1 MPKAALLG
9 ITRAPKSE
17 DPIVAAMR
25 HIRKRQ
31 RESYKASDA
40 LAENENEAT
49 GQEFDRAWD
58 SRERACWRMAMT
70 EPTTVAGCSAMLSFI
85 TSELFEY
92 GEHEWH
98 ERAWLTV
105 TAALAKITRQPQRAA

>member
-1 MPKAALLG
+1 
-9 ITRAPKSE
+9 
-17 DPIVAAMR
+17 
-25 HIRKRQ
+25 
-31 RESYKASDA
+31 
-40 LAENENEAT
+40 
-49 GQEFDRAWD
+49 
-58 SRERACWRMAMT
+58 MAMI